1 MSIIYKILYT
11 IIIVFG
17 MVYVSTAI
25 FQFFDIGVQT
35 YGIYLIF
42 IISLACMYALLPQ
55 KVISVFN

>member
-17 MVYVSTAI
+17 TIYVSTAI

-35 YGIYLIF
+35 YGIYLMFMIA
-42 IISLACMYALLPQ
+42 IACLYALLPQ
-55 KVISVFN
+55 KVGSIF